1 MTVRIIP
8 TDTKMSDYRRGK
20 VADAELH
27 FDAQD
32 GPLAGLKLIGFGIW
46 TAPAIADGEV
56 PGRCFSITWPART
69 YSVNGESR
77 SFALLRPLTDA
88 RDQDGVRDLLLAAWR
103 AHEVAAGLIEAQ
115 P

>member
-1 MTVRIIP
+1 MKAHLIP
-8 TDTKMSDYRRGK
+8 TDNGSPDFTRGK

-27 FDAQD
+27 FEAGD

-46 TAPAIADGEV
+46 ARRG
-56 PGRCFSITWPART
+56 PGPSFNITWPARR

-88 RDQDGVRDLLLAAWR
+88 TAQDGIRDLLLAAWR
-103 AHEVAAGLIEAQ
+103 QHELAAGLIEA
-115 P
+115 PK